1 MNLLGAF
8 AACVFAIAIPL
19 WYYLVS
25 ISETRYSL
33 SMEVAF
39 LAKSVEQIIQSQ
51 PDMWEFETVR
61 MQEIVSQPT
70 LHGKRCEREIRTA
83 AGVTV
88 AKTNLTA
95 PPPVIKASATLF
107 DSGHPVGSIEAS
119 LSIRTQIVFT
129 VLLGIFSSLIG
140 ILLYIIFRTYPI
152 KKLDSTLAELQQA
165 EEEQR
170 RSRDIAEQLA
180 KEMAVIAEIG
190 RIIGSTLD
198 IEEVYDRFAAEAHK
212 LIPFDN
218 LMVNLVRTEENALII
233 AYVSGM
239 DVPARRRG
247 DRIPFRGSVCE
258 VITKNRKGILFQAD
272 RMEEMLEKFPTLV
285 HVQRAGLRS
294 TMIVPLISGDKVIG
308 ALVFR
313 SKEAAAYN
321 DHDLHL
327 AERIG
332 AQIAGAIGNAQL
344 FLNLKKTENSLRES
358 ETRFRALVEQAAVGV
373 AEIDIVTDRF
383 RTVNRRLCEM
393 VGRTEAE
400 MLAATFQTITHPEDL
415 HLHDEKM
422 ALLLAG
428 RIGFYTLEKRYI
440 RKDGVVI
447 WVDITVSPL
456 WKQGESPGK
465 YITVVQDIT
474 ERKRMEAEMREM
486 SLRDQLT
493 ELYNRRGFITLAE
506 QQLKWADRAKRPMQL
521 TFIDTDRLKWI
532 NDTLGHE
539 AGDRVLI
546 DTADLLRQTFRKSD
560 IVARLGGDEFAVLSI
575 DTTNMDQGDFSRRL
589 QQNIDT
595 YNAKE
600 SRPYKLSLS
609 WGTVIYRPESS
620 TPMSLDQLIS
630 AADALMYAQKKM
642 KSNQRG

>member
-1 MNLLGAF
+1 
-8 AACVFAIAIPL
+8 
-19 WYYLVS
+19 
-25 ISETRYSL
+25 
-33 SMEVAF
+33 
-39 LAKSVEQIIQSQ
+39 
-51 PDMWEFETVR
+51 
-61 MQEIVSQPT
+61 
-70 LHGKRCEREIRTA
+70 
-83 AGVTV
+83 
-88 AKTNLTA
+88 
-95 PPPVIKASATLF
+95 
-107 DSGHPVGSIEAS
+107 
-119 LSIRTQIVFT
+119 
-129 VLLGIFSSLIG
+129 
-140 ILLYIIFRTYPI
+140 
-152 KKLDSTLAELQQA
+152 
-165 EEEQR
+165 
-170 RSRDIAEQLA
+170 
-180 KEMAVIAEIG
+180 
-190 RIIGSTLD
+190 
-198 IEEVYDRFAAEAHK
+198 
-212 LIPFDN
+212 
-218 LMVNLVRTEENALII
+218 
-233 AYVSGM
+233 
-239 DVPARRRG
+239 
-247 DRIPFRGSVCE
+247 
-258 VITKNRKGILFQAD
+258 
-272 RMEEMLEKFPTLV
+272 
-285 HVQRAGLRS
+285 
-294 TMIVPLISGDKVIG
+294 
-308 ALVFR
+308 
-313 SKEAAAYN
+313 
-321 DHDLHL
+321 
-327 AERIG
+327 
-332 AQIAGAIGNAQL
+332 
-344 FLNLKKTENSLRES
+344 
-358 ETRFRALVEQAAVGV
+358 
-373 AEIDIVTDRF
+373 
-383 RTVNRRLCEM
+383 M
-393 VGRTEAE
+393 VGRTEEE
-400 MLAATFQTITHPEDL
+400 MLAATFRTITHPEDL

-440 RKDGVVI
+440 RKDGEVI

-456 WKQGESPGK
+456 WKQGETPEK

-539 AGDRVLI
+539 VGDRVII